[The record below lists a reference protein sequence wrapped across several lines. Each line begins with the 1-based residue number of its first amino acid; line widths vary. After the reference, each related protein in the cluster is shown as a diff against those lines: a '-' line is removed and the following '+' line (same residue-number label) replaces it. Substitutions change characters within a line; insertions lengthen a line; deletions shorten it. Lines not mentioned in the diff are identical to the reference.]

1 MALAQND
8 PGIRAP
14 WACRRRHSIILEDI
28 ESLAVRLLAKPY
40 LAFGFRSTARDLAT
54 EIAEA
59 IAKPLPGQYPI
70 GDNAAMLA
78 TCLVNIAR
86 DPRAERWQAIAR
98 QLLPWVREDM
108 REALNADLEEMLDT
122 R

>member
-1 MALAQND
+1 MPAAART
-8 PGIRAP
+8 PRA
-14 WACRRRHSIILEDI
+14 ARRHSVILEDL
-28 ESLAVRLLAKPY
+28 ESLAVRLLAKPF
-40 LAFGFRSTARDLAT
+40 LAFGERAAAKD
-54 EIAEA
+54 IAAEVTDA

-86 DPRAERWQAIAR
+86 DQRDARWQAIAR
-98 QLLPWVREDM
+98 SLLPWVQEDM
-108 REALNADLEEMLDT
+108 REALNADLDEMLDT

>member
-1 MALAQND
+1 MPLAH
-8 PGIRAP
+8 PGIWAP
-14 WACRRRHSIILEDI
+14 WSCRRRHSIILEDI
-28 ESLAVRLLAKPY
+28 ESLARRLLATPF
-40 LAFGFRSTARDLAT
+40 LAFGWRPTARDLAA

-59 IAKPLPGQYPI
+59 IAKPLPGQHPV

-86 DPRAERWQAIAR
+86 DPKDERWQAIAR
-98 QLLPWVREDM
+98 QLLPWVCEDM
-108 REALNADLEEMLDT
+108 REALDADLDEMRDT